1 MFALFKKEI
10 NAFFSTPV
18 GYLIIAV
25 FLLANSLLMWGFS
38 SEYNVLDSGYAQID
52 SLFILAPI
60 LFLLFIPAVTMRFFS
75 DEYKEGTIEL
85 ILTKPITELQV
96 VLAKYFAGLILVFLS
111 ILPTLVYY
119 FSVYALGETR
129 GNLDSAGIFG
139 SYIGLFLLASGFVA
153 IGTFASAMSK
163 NQIISFVFAF
173 ILSAFFYL
181 GWDVIATGINNGK
194 AELAIQ
200 YIGINT
206 HYKSLSKGIIDSRD
220 ILYFISLNTLFILL
234 TQTILTSR
242 KWQ

>member
-1 MFALFKKEI
+1 MLALFKKEI
-10 NAFFSTPV
+10 NTFFGTPT

-38 SEYNVLDSGYAQID
+38 SEYNILDNGYAQMD

-60 LFLLFIPAVTMRFFS
+60 LFLLFIPAVTMRLFA
-75 DEYKEGTIEL
+75 DEHKEGTIEL
-85 ILTKPITELQV
+85 ILTKPLTELKI
-96 VLAKYFAGLILVFLS
+96 VLAKYFAGLLLVVLS
-111 ILPTLVYY
+111 ILPTLVHY
-119 FSVYALGETR
+119 FSIYSLGETS

-139 SYIGLFLLASGFVA
+139 SYIGLFFLASGFVA
-153 IGTFASAMSK
+153 IGTFSSAMSK
-163 NQIISFVFAF
+163 NQIISFIIAI

-181 GWDVIATGINNGK
+181 GWDVIASGISNGK

-200 YIGINT
+200 HIGINA
-206 HYKSLSKGIIDSRD
+206 HYLSLSKGVIDSRD

-234 TQTILTSR
+234 TKTILISR

>member
-38 SEYNVLDSGYAQID
+38 SEYNVLDNGYAQMD

-60 LFLLFIPAVTMRFFS
+60 LFLLFIPAVTMRLFA
-75 DEYKEGTIEL
+75 DEHKEGTIEL
-85 ILTKPITELQV
+85 ILTKPLTELQV
-96 VLAKYFAGLILVFLS
+96 VLAKYFAGLVLGVLS
-111 ILPTLVYY
+111 ILPTLMHYI
-119 FSVYALGETR
+119 SVYQLGETS

-139 SYIGLFLLASGFVA
+139 SYIGLFFLASGFVA
-153 IGTFASAMSK
+153 IGTFASALSK
-163 NQIISFVFAF
+163 NQIVSFIIAI

-181 GWDVIATGINNGK
+181 GWDVIANGISDGK
-194 AELAIQ
+194 VELAIQ
-200 YIGINT
+200 YIGINS
-206 HYKSLSKGIIDSRD
+206 HYSSLSKGVIDSRD

-234 TQTILTSR
+234 TQTVLLSR
-242 KWQ
+242 KWR